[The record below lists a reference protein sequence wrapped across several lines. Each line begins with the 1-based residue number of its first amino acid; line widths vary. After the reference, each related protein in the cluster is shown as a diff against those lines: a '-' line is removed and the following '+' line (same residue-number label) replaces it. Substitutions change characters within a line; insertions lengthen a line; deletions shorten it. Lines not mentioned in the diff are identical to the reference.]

1 MIEVKNSEMSRKTI
15 HIFSAIIPLFHI
27 YVFREKT
34 DMIIL
39 LSFMLIFC
47 FFIENSRNNPV
58 IYKAFKKYLFFM
70 MRNFEKRGE
79 LTGATWV
86 FVGSLFTIIFVPS
99 PFCILALLFLSVG
112 DTFAAI
118 IGIKYP
124 YIKIGKKTLSGS
136 IACFIS
142 CIVIGLILDQGIDIE
157 VLIFG
162 ALIASIVELISF
174 KMNDNVLIPIVSG
187 SSMYIFSIAI

>member
-1 MIEVKNSEMSRKTI
+1 MVEIGNSEISRKTI
-15 HIFSAIIPLFHI
+15 HILSAIMPLFHI
-27 YVFREKT
+27 YVFREKIE
-34 DMIIL
+34 MIIV
-39 LSFMLIFC
+39 LSLMLIFC

-58 IYKAFKKYLFFM
+58 IYKVFNKYLFFM
-70 MRNFEKRGE
+70 MRNFEKKGE

-86 FVGSLFTIIFVPS
+86 FVGSLFTIIFVPN
-99 PFCILALLFLSVG
+99 PFCILALFFLSVG

-142 CIVIGLILDQGIDIE
+142 CIAIGLIIDQGINIE

-174 KMNDNVLIPIVSG
+174 KINDNVLIPIVSG
-187 SSMYIFSIAI
+187 FSMYIFSITI

>member
-1 MIEVKNSEMSRKTI
+1 MIEVENSEMSRKTI

-124 YIKIGKKTLSGS
+124 YIKIGEKTLSGS